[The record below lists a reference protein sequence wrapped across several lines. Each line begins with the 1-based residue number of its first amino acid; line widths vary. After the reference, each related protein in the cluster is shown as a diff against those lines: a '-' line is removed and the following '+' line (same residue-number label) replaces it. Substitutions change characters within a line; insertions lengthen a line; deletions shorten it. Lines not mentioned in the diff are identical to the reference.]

1 MNRESWISDK
11 GRVGNDII
19 TPFKKLLRGKLLD
32 WQKEFCSGVDK
43 IHWMI
48 EQVIFHFKNWQIMS
62 ICHRRLFTTFAATI
76 SAVIGSAK
84 ATGTRRLLWCLSCC
98 QPRGCHGG
106 DLELIQRLKRGEM
119 GGGPQ
124 LLAGVALITPSGSA
138 ADSTIRSCS

>member
-62 ICHRRLFTTFAATI
+62 ICHRRLFTTFRRNHI
-76 SAVIGSAK
+76 SGYRVSKGHRNPK
-84 ATGTRRLLWCLSCC
+84 A
-98 QPRGCHGG
+98 P
-106 DLELIQRLKRGEM
+106 M
-119 GGGPQ
+119 VP
-124 LLAGVALITPSGSA
+124 
-138 ADSTIRSCS
+138 